1 MLSVGVVIDREPLQ
15 RLLVKVAGDSDPTH
29 WAEGM
34 VTLDSGASVSVISR
48 NFAALSNIKVEKLS
62 HSLQLLNASAE
73 EMVVDGVIYPQIT
86 LTNGQQQKLG
96 AVVFSPDLSTEQF
109 LICTSDMVKLQ
120 LLPNKW
126 PFHKES
132 GSLNNVGNKS
142 WRQIKVS
149 NSNISTSYFRSVQKV
164 DFVNSAELKFQPQF
178 SFNTCFGFLAKF
190 QNTSVGEVSNFC
202 NHEKLNN
209 VNNCFVNSDIYE
221 VSSYNYIMS
230 VNARPKVSSELDQQ
244 TDQI

>member
-1 MLSVGVVIDREPLQ
+1 
-15 RLLVKVAGDSDPTH
+15 
-29 WAEGM
+29 M
-34 VTLDSGASVSVISR
+34 VTLDSGASVSVISH

-62 HSLQLLNASAE
+62 HTLQLLNASGE
-73 EMVVDGVIYPQIT
+73 VMVVDGVIYPQII
-86 LTNGQQQKLG
+86 LKNGQQQKLG
-96 AVVFSPDLSTEQF
+96 AVVVSPDLSTEQF
-109 LICTSDMVKLQ
+109 IICTSDMVKLQ

-132 GSLNNVGNKS
+132 GGLNNVGNKS
-142 WRQIKVS
+142 WKPIKVS

-178 SFNTCFGFLAKF
+178 SFNTYFGFLAKF
-190 QNTSVGEVSNFC
+190 QNTSVAEVSNFC

-209 VNNCFVNSDIYE
+209 VSNCFVNSEIYE

-230 VNARPKVSSELDQQ
+230 VNARPKVSIELDQH
-244 TDQI
+244 TGQIQSDMENSTTEIYHSCCKVYL